1 MKRLAGKVPEK
12 IGTQAEREFMQH
24 ALFGFTTAT
33 GVAVEILEAEPTLA
47 GHRAD
52 AALEITHGKHKARYL
67 VEIKQTVPAGAVG
80 HIVAQLQRFN
90 KPAMLITRYVTP
102 PMAERLRELNTA
114 FIDTAGNAYLNAPPI
129 FIYVTGRK
137 PAETEEGVRRIK
149 AFRPTGLHVV
159 FALLCRPELIDAPYR
174 DIARA
179 AHVALGTVGWVM
191 YDLKRL
197 DYLVER
203 GKHGRRLLNLQKLL
217 DAWVTAYAQQLRPK
231 LYVGR
236 FRAQT
241 ADWWQTVHWH
251 EVGAFLGGEA
261 AAARLTDYLKPE
273 TTTIYVAKDLDT
285 FLIKHRLQRDPT
297 GDVEVLKAFWQFDY
311 PWNHPDLA
319 PPLLVY
325 ADLLAT
331 AADRTIEAG
340 KMIYDQYLAGL
351 IRHD

>member
-1 MKRLAGKVPEK
+1 MKRVTGQVQQKA
-12 IGTQAEREFMQH
+12 GTQAERDLLQN
-24 ALFGFTTAT
+24 ALYTFTKTT
-33 GVAVEILEAEPTLA
+33 GIAAHVIKAEPKLPA
-47 GHRAD
+47 GQAD
-52 AALEITHGKHKARYL
+52 AVLEITQGRHKTRYL
-67 VEIKQTVPAGAVG
+67 VEIKRTVPAGAVG
-80 HIVAQLQRFN
+80 HVVAQLQRFN

-137 PAETEEGVRRIK
+137 PAETEEGVRPVK
-149 AFRPTGLHVV
+149 AFRPTGLQVV
-159 FALLCRPELIDAPYR
+159 FALLCRPELIEAPYR
-174 DIARA
+174 EIATA
-179 AHVALGTVGWVM
+179 ANVALGTVGWVM

-197 DYLVER
+197 KYLIER
-203 GKHGRRLLNLQKLL
+203 GKHGRRLLNTQKLL
-217 DAWVTAYAQQLRPK
+217 DAWVTAYAHQLRPK

-241 ADWWQTVHWH
+241 TDWWKTVHWH

-261 AAARLTDYLKPE
+261 AAARLTGYLKPE

-285 FLIKHRLQRDPT
+285 FLITHRLKRDQT

-311 PWNHPDLA
+311 PWNYPELA

-331 AADRTIEAG
+331 AADRTIETG
-340 KMIYDQYLAGL
+340 KMIYEQYLAGL
-351 IRHD
+351 IRQD

>member
-1 MKRLAGKVPEK
+1 MKRVTGQVQQKA
-12 IGTQAEREFMQH
+12 GTQAERDLLQN
-24 ALFGFTTAT
+24 ALYTFTKTT
-33 GVAVEILEAEPTLA
+33 GIAAHVIKAEPKLPA
-47 GHRAD
+47 GQAD
-52 AALEITHGKHKARYL
+52 AVLEITQGRHKTRYL
-67 VEIKQTVPAGAVG
+67 VEIKRTVPAGAVG
-80 HIVAQLQRFN
+80 HVVAQLQRFN

-137 PAETEEGVRRIK
+137 PAETEEGVRPVK
-149 AFRPTGLHVV
+149 AFRPTGLQVV
-159 FALLCRPELIDAPYR
+159 FALLCRPELIEAPYR
-174 DIARA
+174 EIATA
-179 AHVALGTVGWVM
+179 ANVALGTVGWVM

-197 DYLVER
+197 KYLIER
-203 GKHGRRLLNLQKLL
+203 GKHGRRLLNTQKLL
-217 DAWVTAYAQQLRPK
+217 DAWVTAYAHQLRPK

-241 ADWWQTVHWH
+241 TDWWKTVHWQ
-251 EVGAFLGGEA
+251 EVRAFLGGEA
-261 AAARLTDYLKPE
+261 AAARLTGYLKPE

-285 FLIKHRLQRDPT
+285 FLITHRLKRDQT

-311 PWNHPDLA
+311 PWNYPELA

-331 AADRTIEAG
+331 AADRTIETG
-340 KMIYDQYLAGL
+340 KMIYEQYLAGL
-351 IRHD
+351 IRQD